1 MYKDLNGDG
10 KISEGARTL
19 GDHGD
24 LKILGDTYSHYFF
37 GIDLNADWK
46 GFDFRAFFQGVLKHD
61 YWGSGNFT
69 GMLFGVRGGYSLKII
84 FVQNPPGWKGMSFP
98 LTSIRTIHG
107 LFSPIHPMEPAS
119 EQRIKRYRV
128 VMCRMLPTYA

>member
-1 MYKDLNGDG
+1 MREVYPAYYE
-10 KISEGARTL
+10 IA
-19 GDHGD
+19 
-24 LKILGDTYSHYFF
+24 LKKKYSY
-37 GIDLNADWK
+37 DDESVKVLDMVVDNRV
-46 GFDFRAFFQGVLKHD
+46 FDF
-61 YWGSGNFT
+61 
-69 GMLFGVRGGYSLKII
+69 GY
-84 FVQNPPGWKGMSFP
+84 VYDGWKGMSFP